1 MGVVKEVIK
10 PGNGCD
16 IPKKHDE
23 VSMEYTG
30 STTISRAR
38 ADVSPNLQVGY
49 IATMHQT
56 TRAHSEYTHPVHH
69 FPISTRQR
77 FGRRT
82 DHHLRFDTSVGR
94 GDLITPIGVGRV
106 IRGPF
111 LPSILRSFPTLLHMQ
126 PAHPRVHTG

>member
-1 MGVVKEVIK
+1 MGVEKVVIK

-16 IPKKHDE
+16 VPKKHDE

-30 STTISRAR
+30 STTLSRAK

-49 IATMHQT
+49 IATTHQT
-56 TRAHSEYTHPVHH
+56 TRAPSEYIVSVHH
-69 FPISTRQR
+69 FPISAKQR
-77 FGRRT
+77 SGRWT
-82 DHHLRFDTSVGR
+82 EHHLRFDTSVGR

-111 LPSILRSFPTLLHMQ
+111 LSSCSRSAPTLLHMQ
-126 PAHPRVHTG
+126 PTHRDVHTG